1 MSGTN
6 AADCAD
12 AVRQKRRWQ
21 QVSTLAEV
29 ALLIVDISLVGA
41 EVFAADAITT
51 LRGSQ
56 TRAGRLHSL
65 FGILA
70 VLGIPIT
77 ATVVD
82 WSLSGNPLAAPIQ
95 SYLPKMSLMVWLRL
109 LAMMSAFVFYGAKKI
124 PLGPH
129 ACIGWPNRFMVFT
142 YVAWLLL
149 IAGAMR

>member
-109 LAMMSAFVFYGAKKI
+109 LAMMSAFVFYGAKKS
-124 PLGPH
+124 
-129 ACIGWPNRFMVFT
+129 R
-142 YVAWLLL
+142 
-149 IAGAMR
+149 